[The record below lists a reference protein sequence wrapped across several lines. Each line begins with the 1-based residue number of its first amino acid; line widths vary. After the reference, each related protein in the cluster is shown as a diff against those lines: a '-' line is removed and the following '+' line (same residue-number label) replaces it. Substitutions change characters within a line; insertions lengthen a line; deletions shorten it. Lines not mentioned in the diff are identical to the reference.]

1 MNLYTVEFFFIWN
14 VSDNHDDL
22 KMEYLLKKKYSAKI
36 INLICENEA
45 FTAFM
50 YKTIIIKFVIIVKIV
65 II

>member
-1 MNLYTVEFFFIWN
+1 M
-14 VSDNHDDL
+14 SDNHDGL
-22 KMEYLLKKKYSAKI
+22 KMEYLLKKISAKI

-50 YKTIIIKFVIIVKIV
+50 YKTIIIKCVIIVKIV

>member
-1 MNLYTVEFFFIWN
+1 MNLYTVELFIIWN
-14 VSDNHDDL
+14 VSDNHDGL
-22 KMEYLLKKKYSAKI
+22 KMEYLLKKISAKI